1 MLAPERKQERATMS
15 EPATGGPCCGPS
27 RPQRPAVSA
36 ITDSQPRHHGDHANE
51 GMVLLDGGEFL
62 MGSNDPYGVPADG
75 EGPVRTVRVRPFWID
90 PVTVSNARFGEF
102 VQATGYVT
110 EAERYGWSFV
120 FGGLLPAEFPPTRG
134 ALQAPWWRQV
144 LRADWRH
151 PEGPQSSVGD
161 RMDHPVVHVS
171 WRDAVGYCQWSGLRL
186 PTEAEWE
193 YAARGGLEQTRF
205 PWGDELTPGGQ
216 HRCNIWQGRFP
227 SDNTMEDGYLGTAP
241 VTAYEPNGF
250 GLYQMAGNVW
260 DWCADWFHTT
270 FHVDGPRQDPP
281 GPPTGEAKVIRG
293 GSYLCHRSYC
303 NRYRVGARSSNT
315 PDSSTGNMGF
325 RVARDA

>member
-1 MLAPERKQERATMS
+1 MSAPRRKQERATMS
-15 EPATGGPCCGPS
+15 EPATGGPCCGPA
-27 RPQRPAVSA
+27 RPQHPATSI
-36 ITDSQPRHHGDHANE
+36 ITHSESRHHGGHVYE

-62 MGSNDPYGVPADG
+62 MGSNDRYGIPADG

-120 FGGLLPAEFPPTRG
+120 FGGLLPDEFPPTRG
-134 ALQAPWWRQV
+134 AIQAPWWRQV
-144 LRADWRH
+144 LGADWRH
-151 PEGPQSSVGD
+151 PEGRQSSVAD
-161 RMDHPVVHVS
+161 RMDHPVVHVT

-193 YAARGGLEQTRF
+193 YAARGGLEQARF

-250 GLYQMAGNVW
+250 GLYQVAGNVW
-260 DWCADWFHTT
+260 EWCADWFHTA
-270 FHVDGPRQDPP
+270 FHVDGPRHDPT
-281 GPPTGEAKVIRG
+281 GPASGEAKVIRG